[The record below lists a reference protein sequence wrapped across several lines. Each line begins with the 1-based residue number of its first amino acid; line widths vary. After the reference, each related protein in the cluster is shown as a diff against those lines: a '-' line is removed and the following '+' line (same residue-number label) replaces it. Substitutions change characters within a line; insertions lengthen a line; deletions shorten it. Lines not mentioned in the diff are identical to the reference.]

1 MPTGWSLVLLLLL
14 IQEFVLPVYTLTELN
29 QNIRETLDNEYP
41 EALWIRAEIFS
52 FQVNMVS
59 GHCYMELVE
68 GNARAKAMVWKK
80 TYDLLSR
87 KFQIQTGTNL
97 QKGISVQFLVKVEY
111 HIQYGLSLVVW
122 DVDVEYSLG
131 EKARKRSEILRRLEA
146 ENLLNRNAG
155 TEMPLFI
162 QRFAVISSATA
173 AGYQDFTTHLNENKF
188 GFAFAFQLFSAQMQ
202 GNEAAASIAG
212 AFENIRHSGVP
223 FQAVV
228 LIRGGGSAADLN
240 VFDEYDVAKAIAECP
255 LPVLTGIGHE
265 RDESVADRVAHLKFK
280 TPTAVADFL
289 LEKMMMA
296 DQAVSD
302 WIGEISS
309 GIQGQ
314 WQSQWL
320 EYQSVARDVL
330 LGFRNSHH
338 RSEKDADHLMQ
349 KIGLKMANQLKSL
362 QEDFRKE
369 ETRIFELNPIA
380 ILKKGYA
387 LAFQKGKRIQ
397 QLREI
402 DPDLPFIIN
411 MQDGKEEA
419 RLSGSRIH

>member
-1 MPTGWSLVLLLLL
+1 
-14 IQEFVLPVYTLTELN
+14 LPVYTLTELN

-52 FQVNMVS
+52 FQVNTVS

-68 GNARAKAMVWKK
+68 GNSRAKAMVWKK

-97 QKGISVQFLVKVEY
+97 QKGIAVQFLVKVEY

-122 DVDVEYSLG
+122 DVDIEYSLG
-131 EKARKRSEILRRLEA
+131 EKARKRSEVLRRLET

-155 TEMPLFI
+155 TEMPLYI
-162 QRFAVISSATA
+162 QQFAVISSSTA
-173 AGYQDFTTHLNENKF
+173 AGYQDFTTHLKENKF
-188 GFAFAFQLFSAQMQ
+188 GFAFGFQLFSAQMQ
-202 GNEAAASIAG
+202 GNEAAISIAS
-212 AFENIRHSGVP
+212 AFENIRTSGIT

-240 VFDEYDVAKAIAECP
+240 VFDEYEVAKAIAECP
-255 LPVLTGIGHE
+255 VPVLTGIGHE
-265 RDESVADRVAHLKFK
+265 RDESVADRVAHMKFK

-289 LEKMMMA
+289 LERMMQA

-302 WIGEISS
+302 WISEISS

-314 WQSQWL
+314 WQRQWL
-320 EYQSVARDVL
+320 EYQGITRDVL
-330 LGFRNSHH
+330 LGFRNGHYCN
-338 RSEKDADHLMQ
+338 EKEADLLRQ
-349 KIGLKMANQLKSL
+349 KIGLNLANQMRLL
-362 QEDFRKE
+362 QEEFRKE

-380 ILKKGYA
+380 ILKKGFA
-387 LAFQKGKRIQ
+387 MAFQKGKRIQ

-402 DPDLPFIIN
+402 DTDLPFILN

-419 RLSGSRIH
+419 RLSGARIHPGTE